1 MASREK
7 RTSMPAKE
15 DGNIWSGLPKLAW
28 LVTLLLPPS
37 AVAALAHGLVRAHPV
52 IAVLSL
58 IAYCVV
64 VTVGRFVVGMAR
76 DLVQRRRASW
86 IEGVDRALGI
96 RLTRFKGKYLNHLA
110 QSLHKIDQKG
120 LSTPG
125 FYTPDLDDVYIDV
138 SLAVRAPNQIRG
150 DLLADAASESPERRS
165 ITDFLDGATPAV
177 IAVVGAPGSGKTTL
191 LRYTA
196 RRICRHRKGR
206 RRSIPILLYLRDHVH
221 TISATP
227 QIALDKVVHDTL
239 GRLSP
244 DEPPGWFER
253 QIRDGNCL
261 VLLDGLDEVASEA
274 DRRRVAD
281 WIELQIREYPGNDYV
296 ITSRPRGYEATPIEG
311 AAVLQTRRFTDE
323 QMSQFI
329 SSWYATIERHAS
341 GGQNDEILARSAEE
355 GAEDLRR
362 RLRESPA
369 LYELTA
375 NPLLLTMIAN
385 VHRFRGSLPGSRF
398 DLYSEICQVMLYR
411 RLEAKK
417 LAVEPR
423 GDQKEMLLRVLAL
436 EMMKR
441 RVRDLTR
448 SECLAILRPAVRRV
462 SRELSAES
470 FLDDV
475 SKNGLVIE
483 RENSVYAF
491 THFTFQEYLAAAR
504 LKEKGLVSVLVDAVD
519 DDWWRECTLL
529 YAARSDPGPIVEACL
544 RSRSPAALAL
554 AFYCAEEAG
563 ELAPELQ
570 DELNHVL
577 EHADPDSVQHNRLV
591 ASVLVARHLHQLVYA
606 SNGSR
611 ICALPVNWEI
621 YELFLRDTRS
631 NRRPD
636 DAVTPRAGHEIALG
650 ARASDA
656 AAFVTWVNEL
666 LGGEL
671 FHRLPS
677 PAELADHRVQRIIRR
692 PGVCYWA
699 QPADGGAGPVLW
711 VPEGTPHPGS
721 VEAGLLRDDV
731 VADLRRQ
738 TPTLIAIF
746 LVRAKSAVSV
756 LLRLLDL
763 TPHPGLDRALARL
776 TDFATALNAALADN
790 LVGAFDVGLN
800 LEFGLNRD
808 SARVRE
814 VVSRLSADMPAEAIP
829 EFVRE
834 LAWEL
839 VTDLTAGL
847 RLAPGDEVPRRGDLS
862 RIHGAL
868 LALRHD
874 VERDRRRSARAR
886 QRSGSGDFASA
897 HDRVHDLAI
906 GRALSLSLSRTL
918 RDGHRSPEAV
928 VDGFAERLVD
938 TARVGDTGFTVSPDG
953 TDRMV
958 MSAVAEIQS
967 LLRTAPDLLP
977 STPWAAEAAQALARV
992 AGPVFDRS
1000 DELTDAAATAIRL
1013 GALCLAVEADIRK
1026 RTALGDRFR
1035 QIAAGVTWLERRR
1048 TGRSDAA
1055 EAIVIA
1061 SD

>member
-1 MASREK
+1 
-7 RTSMPAKE
+7 MPAKE
-15 DGNIWSGLPKLAW
+15 DGNLWSGLPKLAW

-37 AVAALAHGLVRAHPV
+37 AVAAFAHGLVRAHPV
-52 IAVLSL
+52 IAVLSV
-58 IAYCVV
+58 IAYWAA
-64 VTVGRFVVGMAR
+64 VTVGRFVAGMVQ
-76 DLVQRRRASW
+76 DLVQRRRGSW
-86 IEGVDRALGI
+86 IEGADQALGI
-96 RLTRFKGKYLNHLA
+96 RLTRFRGKYLQHLA
-110 QSLHKIDQKG
+110 RSLHKIDQKG

-150 DLLADAASESPERRS
+150 DLLADAASESTERRS
-165 ITDFLDGATPAV
+165 ITDFLDRETPAV

-206 RRSIPILLYLRDHVH
+206 RRTIPILLYLRDHVH
-221 TISATP
+221 TIRATP
-227 QIALDKVVHDTL
+227 RIALDKVVHDAL
-239 GRLSP
+239 GRLGP
-244 DEPPGWFER
+244 EEPPGWFER

-261 VLLDGLDEVASEA
+261 VLLDGLDEVASEP

-281 WIELQIREYPGNDYV
+281 WIELQIREYPDNDYV

-311 AAVLQTRRFTDE
+311 ATVLQTRRFTDE

-341 GGQNDEILARSAEE
+341 GGQNDEVLARSAEE

-362 RLRESPA
+362 RLRESPG

-417 LAVEPR
+417 LTVEPR

-448 SECLAILRPAVRRV
+448 ADCVAILKPAVRRV

-475 SKNGLVIE
+475 SMNGLVIE

-504 LKEKGLVSVLVDAVD
+504 LKEKGLASVLVGAVD

-529 YAARSDPGPIVEACL
+529 YAARSDPGPIIEACL

-554 AFYCAEEAG
+554 AFYCADEAG

-577 EHADPDSVQHNRLV
+577 EHADPGSVQHTRLV

-621 YELFLRDTRS
+621 YELFLRDTQR
-631 NRRPD
+631 NPRPD

-650 ARASDA
+650 TRASDA
-656 AAFVTWVNEL
+656 AAFVTWVNDL

-671 FHRLPS
+671 FHRLPT
-677 PAELADHRVQRIIRR
+677 PGELRDRRVQRIIRR
-692 PGVCYWA
+692 PGVCYWT
-699 QPADGGAGPVLW
+699 QPAERGASPVLW
-711 VPEGTPHPGS
+711 IPDGTPPPGS
-721 VEAGLLRDDV
+721 VEGGLLRDDV

-738 TPTLIAIF
+738 TPTLIALF
-746 LVRAKSAVSV
+746 LLRAKSAVGV
-756 LLRLLDL
+756 LLRLLD
-763 TPHPGLDRALARL
+763 TAPDPGLDRALAQL
-776 TDFATALNAALADN
+776 TDLAAALNTALADN
-790 LVGAFDVGLN
+790 LVGALDVGLN
-800 LEFGLNRD
+800 LEFGLSRD
-808 SARVRE
+808 ATRTRE
-814 VVSRLSADMPAEAIP
+814 VVNQLSADLPGEAIP
-829 EFVRE
+829 EFVRD
-834 LAWEL
+834 LAWGL
-839 VTDLTAGL
+839 VTDLTTGL
-847 RLAPGDEVPRRGDLS
+847 GLAREAESPRMGDLA

-874 VERDRRRSARAR
+874 LERDRRRSARAR
-886 QRSGSGDFASA
+886 QRAGDQVNARE
-897 HDRVHDLAI
+897 RVHDLAI
-906 GRALSLSLSRTL
+906 GRALSQSLSRTL
-918 RDGHRSPEAV
+918 LHEHRRPEAV
-928 VDGFAERLVD
+928 VDGFAQRFAD
-938 TARVGDTGFTVSPDG
+938 TARIGDTDFTVSPDDCHRML
-953 TDRMV
+953 TD
-958 MSAVAEIQS
+958 SVAEIQGV
-967 LLRTAPDLLP
+967 LLKAPALLP
-977 STPWAAEAAQALARV
+977 STLWAAEMAKTLEHV

-1000 DELTDAAATAIRL
+1000 DDLTGSTATAIRL
-1013 GALCLAVEADIRK
+1013 GALCLAVEADIRR
-1026 RTALGDRFR
+1026 RTGLGDVFR
-1035 QIAAGVTWLERRR
+1035 HVAAGVTWLERRR

>member
-1 MASREK
+1 
-7 RTSMPAKE
+7 MPGKE
-15 DGNIWSGLPKLAW
+15 DGNIWSGLPRLAW

-37 AVAALAHGLVRAHPV
+37 AVAALAHGLVREHPV
-52 IAVLSL
+52 IAVLAV
-58 IAYCVV
+58 IAYWAV
-64 VTVGRFVVGMAR
+64 VTVGRFVTGMVR
-76 DLVQRRRASW
+76 DLVQRRRTSW
-86 IEGVDRALGI
+86 IEGADRALGI
-96 RLTRFKGKYLNHLA
+96 RLTRFKGKYLHHLA
-110 QSLHKIDQKG
+110 RSLHKIDQKG

-150 DLLADAASESPERRS
+150 DLLADAASESTERRS
-165 ITDFLDGATPAV
+165 ITDFLDGVTPAV
-177 IAVVGAPGSGKTTL
+177 IAIVGAPGSGKTTL
-191 LRYTA
+191 LRYTT
-196 RRICRHRKGR
+196 RRICQHRKGR
-206 RRSIPILLYLRDHVH
+206 RRTIPILLYLRDHVH
-221 TISATP
+221 TVRATP
-227 QIALDKVVHDTL
+227 RIALDKVVHEAL
-239 GRLSP
+239 GRLAP

-281 WIELQIREYPGNDYV
+281 WIELQIREYPENDYV

-311 AAVLQTRRFTDE
+311 ATVLQTRRFTDE

-341 GGQNDEILARSAEE
+341 GGQNDEVLARSAEE

-362 RLRESPA
+362 RLREAPG

-448 SECLAILRPAVRRV
+448 AECLAILKPAVRRV

-475 SKNGLVIE
+475 SMNGLVIE

-529 YAARSDPGPIVEACL
+529 YAARSDPGPIIEACL
-544 RSRSPAALAL
+544 RSRGPAALAL
-554 AFYCAEEAG
+554 AFYCADEAG

-577 EHADPDSVQHNRLV
+577 EHADPGSVQHTRLV

-621 YELFLRDTRS
+621 YALFLRDTQGR
-631 NRRPD
+631 RRPD
-636 DAVTPRAGHEIALG
+636 AAATPGTDHEIALG
-650 ARASDA
+650 TRASDA
-656 AAFVTWVNEL
+656 AAFVAWVNDL
-666 LGGEL
+666 LGGDL
-671 FHRLPS
+671 FHRLPT
-677 PAELADHRVQRIIRR
+677 PEELGDRRVQRIIRR
-692 PGVCYWA
+692 TGVCYWT
-699 QPADGGAGPVLW
+699 QPAAYGASPVLW
-711 VPEGTPHPGS
+711 IPEGTPHPGS
-721 VEAGLLRDDV
+721 VEGGLLREDV
-731 VADLRRQ
+731 IADLRRR
-738 TPTLIAIF
+738 TPALIAIF
-746 LVRAKSAVSV
+746 LVRAKSSVGV
-756 LLRLLDL
+756 LLRLLD
-763 TPHPGLDRALARL
+763 TAPDPGLDRALAQL
-776 TDFATALNAALADN
+776 TDLAAALNTALANS
-790 LVGAFDVGLN
+790 LVRAFDIGLN

-808 SARVRE
+808 SARIRE
-814 VVSRLSADMPAEAIP
+814 VVNQLSAEMPREAIP

-834 LAWEL
+834 LAWGL
-839 VTDLTAGL
+839 VTDLTTGL
-847 RLAPGDEVPRRGDLS
+847 GLAPRDESPYLGDLD
-862 RIHGAL
+862 RIRGAL

-874 VERDRRRSARAR
+874 LERDRRRSARTRDLAR
-886 QRSGSGDFASA
+886 DHASA
-897 HDRVHDLAI
+897 RDRVHDLAI
-906 GRALSLSLSRTL
+906 GRALSQSLSRSLL
-918 RDGHRSPEAV
+918 RDHRRPEAV
-928 VDGFAERLVD
+928 VDGFAEQFAA
-938 TARVGDTGFTVSPDG
+938 TARIGDTGFTVSPDG
-953 TDRMV
+953 GHRMV
-958 MSAVAEIQS
+958 TDAVAEIQG
-967 LLRTAPDLLP
+967 LLLKAPNLLP
-977 STPWAAEAAQALARV
+977 STLWAAEMAKTLERV
-992 AGPVFDRS
+992 ATPAFDRS
-1000 DELTDAAATAIRL
+1000 EDLTDATATAIRL
-1013 GALCLAVEADIRK
+1013 GALCLAVEADIRR
-1026 RTALGDRFR
+1026 RTGLGDLFR
-1035 QIAAGVTWLERRR
+1035 HIAAGATWLERRR
-1048 TGRSDAA
+1048 TGRSNAA

>member
-1 MASREK
+1 
-7 RTSMPAKE
+7 MPGKE
-15 DGNIWSGLPKLAW
+15 DGNLWSGLPKLAW

-37 AVAALAHGLVRAHPV
+37 AVAALAHGLVREHPV
-52 IAVLSL
+52 IAVLSV
-58 IAYCVV
+58 IAYWAV
-64 VTVGRFVVGMAR
+64 VTVGRFVAGMVR

-86 IEGVDRALGI
+86 IEGADRALGI
-96 RLTRFKGKYLNHLA
+96 RLTRFKGKYLHHLA
-110 QSLHKIDQKG
+110 QNLQKIDQKG

-150 DLLADAASESPERRS
+150 DLLADAASESTERRS
-165 ITDFLDGATPAV
+165 ITDFLDRVTPAV

-196 RRICRHRKGR
+196 RRICQHRRGR
-206 RRSIPILLYLRDHVH
+206 RRTVPILLYLRDHIH
-221 TISATP
+221 TINTTP
-227 QIALDKVVHDTL
+227 RIALDKVVHDTL
-239 GRLSP
+239 GRLGP
-244 DEPPGWFER
+244 DEPSGWFER

-281 WIELQIREYPGNDYV
+281 WIELQIREYPENDYV

-311 AAVLQTRRFTDE
+311 ATVLQTRRFTDE
-323 QMSQFI
+323 QMSRFI
-329 SSWYATIERHAS
+329 SSWYATIERQAS
-341 GGQNDEILARSAEE
+341 AGQNDELLARSAEE

-362 RLRESPA
+362 RLRESPG

-385 VHRFRGSLPGSRF
+385 VHRFRGSLPGRRF

-448 SECLAILRPAVRRV
+448 AECVAILRPAVRRV
-462 SRELSAES
+462 SQELSAES

-475 SKNGLVIE
+475 SMNGLVIE
-483 RENSVYAF
+483 RENGVYAF

-504 LKEKGLVSVLVDAVD
+504 LKDKGLVSVLVDAVD

-554 AFYCAEEAG
+554 AFYCADDAG

-577 EHADPDSVQHNRLV
+577 EQADSDSVQHNRLV

-621 YELFLRDTRS
+621 YELFLRDAQRK
-631 NRRPD
+631 RRPD
-636 DAVTPRAGHEIALG
+636 DAVTPRPGREIALG
-650 ARASDA
+650 TRASDA

-671 FHRLPS
+671 FHRLPTS
-677 PAELADHRVQRIIRR
+677 AELEDRRVQRIIRR
-692 PGVCYWA
+692 PGVCYWT
-699 QPADGGAGPVLW
+699 QPADRGASPALW
-711 VPEGTPHPGS
+711 IPEGTPHPGC
-721 VEAGLLRDDV
+721 VEGDLLRDDV

-738 TPTLIAIF
+738 TPALIAIF
-746 LVRAKSAVSV
+746 LVRAKSAVGV
-756 LLRLLDL
+756 LLRLLD
-763 TPHPGLDRALARL
+763 TASDPGLDRTLAQL
-776 TDFATALNAALADN
+776 TDLATALNAALANN
-790 LVGAFDVGLN
+790 LVGAFDIGLN

-808 SARVRE
+808 NARVRE
-814 VVSRLSADMPAEAIP
+814 VVDQLSAEMPRTIA

-834 LAWEL
+834 LAWDL
-839 VTDLTAGL
+839 VSDLTTGLELAQAGESPH
-847 RLAPGDEVPRRGDLS
+847 AGDLA
-862 RIHGAL
+862 RIRGAL

-874 VERDRRRSARAR
+874 LERDRRRSARAR
-886 QRSGSGDFASA
+886 QRAGTGDLASA
-897 HDRVHDLAI
+897 HERVHDLAI

-918 RDGHRSPEAV
+918 RDDHQRPQAV
-928 VDGFAERLVD
+928 VDGFAERFAD
-938 TARVGDTGFTVSPDG
+938 TARVGGTGFTVSPDG
-953 TDRMV
+953 CHRLVTD
-958 MSAVAEIQS
+958 AVAEIQS
-967 LLRTAPDLLP
+967 VLLKAPNLLP
-977 STPWAAEAAQALARV
+977 STLWAAETAKTLEGV

-1000 DELTDAAATAIRL
+1000 DDLTDTTATAIRL
-1013 GALCLAVEADIRK
+1013 GALCLAVEADIRR
-1026 RTALGDRFR
+1026 RTGLGDSFR
-1035 QIAAGVTWLERRR
+1035 HIAAGVTWLERRR